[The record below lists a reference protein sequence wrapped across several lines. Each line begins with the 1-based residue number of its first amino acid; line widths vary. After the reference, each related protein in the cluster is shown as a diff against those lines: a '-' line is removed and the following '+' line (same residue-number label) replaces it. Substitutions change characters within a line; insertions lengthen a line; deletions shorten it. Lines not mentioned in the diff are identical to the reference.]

1 MSVTWYRT
9 WILTAAEQW
18 KAEIGSI
25 PKKINSQWKGDFL
38 LRTTF
43 ILAVKLKKSTQQ
55 KMIPDSNYN
64 LAAHKTV
71 N

>member
-1 MSVTWYRT
+1 MSVNLYST
-9 WILTAAEQW
+9 WILTAVEQQ
-18 KAEIGSI
+18 KPEIRSI

-43 ILAVKLKKSTQQ
+43 TLAVKLKKSTQQ
-55 KMIPDSNYN
+55 KMIPDSNHN
-64 LAAHKTV
+64 LAAHETV